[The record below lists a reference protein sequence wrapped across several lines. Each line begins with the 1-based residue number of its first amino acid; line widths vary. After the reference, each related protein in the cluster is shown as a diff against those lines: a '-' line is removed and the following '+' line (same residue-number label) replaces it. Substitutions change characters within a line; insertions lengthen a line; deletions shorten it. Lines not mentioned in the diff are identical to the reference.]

1 MKILWITNN
10 FIWDF
15 TNKCH
20 NELLRTCASIEMPV
34 LPLFH
39 LSFTLKHVIAHKIG
53 YVISHLSE
61 SWQMDAS
68 IVVYMFFNTVIPI
81 LLLPFDPIS
90 NILKNGK
97 IWTWKFTWILNLHLK
112 FLSLSHDKASF
123 SFSLYF
129 WSVNKNFIE
138 NKEKQRKSKF
148 LGTQEILE
156 LELGRERKEFWR
168 EREWEY
174 YCYWKK
180 SRRRSLHF

>member
-1 MKILWITNN
+1 M
-10 FIWDF
+10 
-15 TNKCH
+15 
-20 NELLRTCASIEMPV
+20 LRTCASIEMPV

-53 YVISHLSE
+53 YVIYHLSE

-81 LLLPFDPIS
+81 LLLPFHPIS

-123 SFSLYF
+123 SFSLF
-129 WSVNKNFIE
+129 FLSVNKTLLKIKK
-138 NKEKQRKSKF
+138 NKERANSLVDRKYWNWNWGEKGKGF
-148 LGTQEILE
+148 G
-156 LELGRERKEFWR
+156 
-168 EREWEY
+168 ERESENTTVTG
-174 YCYWKK
+174 
-180 SRRRSLHF
+180 RRVEEEACIFSLVRLNR